1 MVWTL
6 AIFWLV
12 YWSFRLSKGRDL
24 GGARRLWMVRVIS
37 AVGAFIV
44 VAAHWLVVVSLVDA
58 LWPDLGYEGVTA
70 ILAEVTVILS
80 GALIWGYLVPKGVY
94 AKLGARSSSP
104 HYNFRYSALRGASS
118 EPPARPSPAPSVATL
133 SSPRARRPCWT
144 TSWTSSLAAE
154 TERCGVAGNPAV

>member
-37 AVGAFIV
+37 AVGAFLV
-44 VAAHWLVVVSLVDA
+44 VVIHWLVVGSLVNA
-58 LWPDLGYEGVTA
+58 LWPDLGYEGVAA
-70 ILAEVTVILS
+70 ILAEVAVILS

-94 AKLGARSSSP
+94 ARFGVRAS
-104 HYNFRYSALRGASS
+104 SALD
-118 EPPARPSPAPSVATL
+118 AT
-133 SSPRARRPCWT
+133 PDR
-144 TSWTSSLAAE
+144 
-154 TERCGVAGNPAV
+154 